1 MGTRRDSTL
10 CYHHVWGPLQK
21 VTERRAVSDE
31 VHPWHTLKMGH
42 SIMWHLVLEH
52 NRAPD
57 TKTGKLSPIQWVAY
71 EVTCFKSFTPKV
83 IASNQITW
91 IPLGICTRV
100 VSLSF
105 NSYFDPIVLETLL
118 FIFIRGKL
126 ELGKDKQYSSQ
137 EDINPDLCD
146 VKAST
151 STEDRPRIAKMMLQK
166 KKKQRKSIKRKSS
179 LTIGAMPR
187 WAITRSVEV
196 SLQRLNNLCLG
207 RPVWE
212 RKPEQDGCYN
222 LFQTKML

>member
-1 MGTRRDSTL
+1 MRSL
-10 CYHHVWGPLQK
+10 ASK
-21 VTERRAVSDE
+21 VIAS
-31 VHPWHTLKMGH
+31 
-42 SIMWHLVLEH
+42 
-52 NRAPD
+52 
-57 TKTGKLSPIQWVAY
+57 
-71 EVTCFKSFTPKV
+71 KV

-166 KKKQRKSIKRKSS
+166 KNKQRKSIKRKSS

-187 WAITRSVEV
+187 
-196 SLQRLNNLCLG
+196 
-207 RPVWE
+207 
-212 RKPEQDGCYN
+212 
-222 LFQTKML
+222 